1 MDYTR
6 IYTIYKRW
14 IEKQMVVAFVLS
26 AAIHG
31 AVYLSYGELKKLNWR
46 GQEKIL
52 QLFFPASKHQFNF
65 NPAKYLN
72 DKLAFLQKLQNKV
85 TPPPQN
91 KQTLTEPPLLFVSV
105 PPSQAATEPPK
116 NAKFY
121 SDKDSVAANP
131 KTDKDTDKP
140 KIDGKQDKVM
150 QTADIPKPVKPEF
163 KPEPKPQPVPE
174 PKPEI
179 TKPAE
184 KKQPQPLQPLP
195 QTKPQN
201 QEKQIASKK
210 PTAENFVKQEPGD
223 TNQRKP
229 EPLQPGLPSD
239 ESEPQTGPTQKPQ
252 NRPLTLAEARSRQQG
267 GTIAGE
273 KMKQEGGVK
282 RYALEASIDAKATPF
297 GAYDSSVFYAIQ
309 QRWYDLL
316 ENSRFTGD
324 RRGKVVVDF
333 RLHYDGRVTDLK
345 IAESNVGELLTVLCR
360 KAIED
365 PAPFEKW
372 PADMRRMIGED
383 YREVRIT
390 FYYL

>member
-1 MDYTR
+1 M
-6 IYTIYKRW
+6 I
-14 IEKQMVVAFVLS
+14 VAFMLS
-26 AAIHG
+26 AAIHC
-31 AVYLSYGELKKLNWR
+31 AVYLSYGELKKLNWH
-46 GQEKIL
+46 GQQKIL
-52 QLFFPASKHQFNF
+52 QLFFPSSKHQINF

-85 TPPPQN
+85 NPPSQN
-91 KQTLTEPPLLFVSV
+91 KQPHTEPPLLFVSV
-105 PPSQAATEPPK
+105 PPSQAAPEPPK

-121 SDKDSVAANP
+121 SDKDSIAANP

-140 KIDGKQDKVM
+140 EIDGKQDKIMHTV
-150 QTADIPKPVKPEF
+150 DVPKPVKPEY
-163 KPEPKPQPVPE
+163 KPEPKPQPAPQPKPQPAPMPE

-184 KKQPQPLQPLP
+184 KPQPQPLQPLP
-195 QTKPQN
+195 QPKPQN
-201 QEKQIASKK
+201 QEKQIASLN
-210 PTAENFVKQEPGD
+210 PTAENLVKQEPGD
-223 TNQRKP
+223 TAQRKP
-229 EPLQPGLPSD
+229 EPLQPGLSSD
-239 ESEPQTGPTQKPQ
+239 KSKPQTDSAQQIGSTEKPQ
-252 NRPLTLAEARSRQQG
+252 GRPMTLAEARARQQG
-267 GTIAGE
+267 GIIAGE
-273 KMKQEGGVK
+273 KFKQEGGVK
-282 RYALEASIDAKATPF
+282 RYALESSIDAKATPF

-316 ENSRFTGD
+316 EDSRFSGD
-324 RRGKVVVDF
+324 RRGKVVIEF
-333 RLHYDGRVTDLK
+333 RLHYDGRVSDLK

-383 YREVRIT
+383 YRDVRIT